1 MERPPQKLLDQV
13 RGVLRRKHYSIRTET
28 TYIHWIRRYIL
39 FHGKR
44 HPKDMG
50 AAEIERFLTY
60 LAVQGRV
67 AASTQNQALCSLV
80 FLYKHVL
87 GRELN
92 GEINAVRAK
101 QPQKLPTVLSRAEVN
116 RLMSHLS
123 GIHWLMA
130 GLLYGAGLR
139 LMECVRLRV
148 KDVDFDQH
156 HIIVRSGKGN
166 KDRVTILPDRLV
178 SDLKNQLYYAKG
190 LHKSDL
196 RRGFG
201 SVYLPY
207 ALARKYPNAA
217 TSWIWQYIFPSSKLS
232 NDPRSQKMR
241 RHHIDESCLQ
251 KAVKAAGKKANIHK
265 PVSPHTLR
273 HSFATH
279 LLESGYDIRTV
290 QELLGH
296 NDVSTTMIYTHVL
309 QRGAGAVRSPMD
321 NSAPITA
328 APTFHIVQSDREER
342 GPKCS
347 QASKTA

>member
-1 MERPPQKLLDQV
+1 
-13 RGVLRRKHYSIRTET
+13 
-28 TYIHWIRRYIL
+28 
-39 FHGKR
+39 
-44 HPKDMG
+44 MG
-50 AAEIERFLTY
+50 SVEIERFLTY
-60 LAVQGRV
+60 LAVKGNV

-80 FLYKHVL
+80 FLYKNVL

-92 GEINAVRAK
+92 GKISAVRAK
-101 QPQKLPTVLSRAEVN
+101 QPKKLPTVLSRSEVD
-116 RLMSHLS
+116 RLMEHLS
-123 GIHWLMA
+123 SAYWLMV

-178 SDLKNQLYYAKG
+178 SDLKNQLHYAKG
-190 LHKSDL
+190 LHESDL

-207 ALARKYPNAA
+207 ALARKFPHAA
-217 TSWIWQYIFPSSKLS
+217 TSWSWQYIFPSGKLS
-232 NDPRSQKMR
+232 IDPRSQKTR

-309 QRGAGAVRSPMD
+309 QRGAGAVKSPMD
-321 NSAPITA
+321 NSAPITV
-328 APTFHIVQSDREER
+328 APTFHIVQSDRKER
-342 GPKCS
+342 GTKWA
-347 QASKTA
+347 QARRNA